1 MRALLPALLLVATG
15 CVRDN
20 ASYCDAAH
28 ACASGAMCNMATNEC
43 QPVGGGDMS
52 VDDMDGN
59 NDDLTG
65 ADLLNNCPQAC
76 NGVTPICISAS
87 CAGCDTVGDGEL
99 ACSTLTNSPHCQ
111 TSGPSQGA
119 CVQCRDNNDCFG
131 TMSKCDPA
139 DHVCRACVADGDCT
153 SQVCDLTFGSATQY
167 QCVTNVV
174 YVDCM
179 NGSGGNDGK
188 STANPVDKISKGVSL
203 AGTYGYNTIRVINT
217 CGNENVD
224 FNNVNLTLVGA
235 GAAIHWSNG
244 DNPAVKVEGTS
255 QIVLRNFT
263 ISGGTGVNNGNGVLC
278 TALSGSVTLLDC
290 IINSNALYG
299 VDGNNC
305 GRVNIERSYIGGS
318 SPGIPPN
325 VAGGVRVGHAF
336 HIIDNMIVQNGNT
349 TMSSGGGVQI
359 LSPTNSSILDF
370 TNNTVADNNGSGTNS
385 GAFCMNA
392 VTLKNTLLFNNKI
405 QGVTLSETNCGLDH
419 GASDD
424 PLNTTAVVNLAIS
437 APAFVGNNDYH
448 LTATSSCIDKGTNN
462 GIPAHDYDRQL
473 RISPKSGIADIGADE
488 FYP

>member
-1 MRALLPALLLVATG
+1 MRALILASLVIAAG
-15 CVRDN
+15 CERNN
-20 ASYCDAAH
+20 AAFCDSARP
-28 ACASGAMCNMATNEC
+28 CASGAACNLTTNEC
-43 QPVGGGDMS
+43 QPLSGGDMS
-52 VDDMDGN
+52 VDDMDGT

-65 ADLLNNCPQAC
+65 ADLTAACAQTC
-76 NGVTPICISAS
+76 NGVTPICVSSS
-87 CAGCDTVGDGEL
+87 CTGCDTVGDGEL

-111 TSGPSQGA
+111 TGGPSQGA

-131 TMSKCDPA
+131 TAPKCDPA
-139 DHVCRACVADGDCT
+139 DHVCRACVADADCP

-188 STANPVDKISKGVSL
+188 SAANPVDKISKGVTF
-203 AGTYGYNTIRVINT
+203 AGTYGYNTIRVTNT

-244 DNPAVKVEGTS
+244 DNPAVKVEGSS

-263 ISGGTGVNNGNGVLC
+263 ISGGSGANSGDGVLC
-278 TALSGSVTLLDC
+278 TATNGSVTILDC
-290 IINSNALYG
+290 IINSNAQYG

-318 SPGIPPN
+318 SGVNPN
-325 VAGGVRVGHAF
+325 TAGGVRVGHAF
-336 HIIDNMIVQNGNT
+336 HIINNMIVKNGNT
-349 TMSSGGGVQI
+349 TMPSGGGVQI
-359 LSPTNSSILDF
+359 LSPTNAGTLDF

-392 VTLKNTLLFNNKI
+392 ITLKNTLLYNNKI

-419 GASDD
+419 SASDD
-424 PLNTTAVVNLAIS
+424 ATNGTSVNLLVTP
-437 APAFVGNNDYH
+437 PAFVGGDDYH
-448 LTATSSCIDKGTNN
+448 LTASSPCIDQGTNN

-473 RISPKSGIADIGADE
+473 RISPKSGKADIGADE
-488 FYP
+488 YYP